1 MEYYEFPDKKVGIFQ
16 PNERNYFIEAGKF
29 SYLCTYEEMMRI
41 DRYRD
46 FQGAFV
52 MVIYKRYALIEAGRI
67 TWKNDTFNDG
77 HQASGRHK
85 ENGFVIMSDI
95 PQRYFIQSWN
105 DYLLSYQVRDD
116 KQYNK
121 ALNPIIYK
129 TAEDAVRAA
138 AGLSKEN
145 SCKYMVVQ
153 WFDECDRH

>member
-1 MEYYEFPDKKVGIFQ
+1 
-16 PNERNYFIEAGKF
+16 
-29 SYLCTYEEMMRI
+29 
-41 DRYRD
+41 
-46 FQGAFV
+46 

-67 TWKNDTFNDG
+67 IWKNAAFHDG

-121 ALNPIIYK
+121 VLNPVIYK
-129 TAEDAVRAA
+129 TAEEAVQAA
-138 AGLSKEN
+138 VDLSKGN
-145 SCKYMVVQ
+145 PLSQK
-153 WFDECDRH
+153 WK